1 MGRAPASSAPL
12 MTASAPHPKSL
23 RVLIVGL
30 NYAPEPIG
38 IAAYT
43 TGLAEHFAR
52 AGHRVEVIA
61 GRPYYPQWRAYPGF
75 EALAWKRSVEHGVAL
90 TRCPHHVPAVPTG
103 ARRILHHLSF
113 AAAALP
119 VTIARVLRERPD
131 VVLCVMP
138 SLVSA
143 VTARIGAWL
152 GRAPLW
158 LHVQD
163 FEVDAALAT
172 GLIGGG
178 LVGGGLF
185 ERALR
190 WLEGALFKSAAT
202 VSTISPA
209 MVERLRAKGVA
220 PERTRE
226 LRNWAIIA
234 GDASG
239 EAYRRDW
246 GLAGRTVALY
256 AGSIGR
262 KQGAGLILEA
272 ARLLKVRKFEDGAE
286 VAFVICGEGPDLAEL
301 KTAARDLPA
310 VQFRPLQPAERL
322 GELLALADLHL
333 LPQIVA
339 ASDLVLPS
347 KLTNMLASGRPT
359 IATAAPGSGLY
370 DEIDGCGIA
379 VPPDDAAALAA
390 AIAALAADPAQRSRL
405 GEASRHRARERWSAE
420 TILSQFEQRLVALA
434 ASSNREIAPENR
446 SGQRP
451 G

>member
-1 MGRAPASSAPL
+1 
-12 MTASAPHPKSL
+12 MTASAPHPKPL

-52 AGHRVEVIA
+52 AGHRVQVIA
-61 GRPYYPQWRAYPGF
+61 GRPYYPQWRVYPGF
-75 EALAWKRSVEHGVAL
+75 AALVWKRSVAHGVAL
-90 TRCPHHVPAVPTG
+90 TRCPHYVPAVPTG
-103 ARRILHHLSF
+103 TRRILHHLSF

-119 VTIARVLRERPD
+119 VTIARVLHERPD

-138 SLVSA
+138 SMVSA
-143 VTARIGAWL
+143 ATARIGAWL

-163 FEVDAALAT
+163 FEVDAAFAT

-178 LVGGGLF
+178 LLRGGLF

-220 PERTRE
+220 PERTFE
-226 LRNWAIIA
+226 LRNWASIE

-239 EAYRRDW
+239 DAYRREW

-256 AGSIGR
+256 SGSIGR

-272 ARLLKVRKFEDGAE
+272 ARLLKDQKFKDGAE

-301 KTAARDLPA
+301 KAAARDLPA

-379 VPPDDAAALAA
+379 VPPGDAAALAA
-390 AIAALAADPAQRSRL
+390 AIASLADDPARRGRL
-405 GEASRHRARERWSAE
+405 GEAARHRARERWSAE
-420 TILSQFEQRLVALA
+420 SILGQFEQRLVALA
-434 ASSNREIAPENR
+434 AGLSDRGNLPENR
-446 SGQRP
+446 SGQEVA
-451 G
+451 